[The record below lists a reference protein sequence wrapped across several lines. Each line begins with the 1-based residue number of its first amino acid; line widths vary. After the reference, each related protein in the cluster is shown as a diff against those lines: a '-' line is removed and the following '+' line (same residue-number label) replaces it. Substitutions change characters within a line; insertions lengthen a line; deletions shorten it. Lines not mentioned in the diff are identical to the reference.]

1 MLRKLGYFVMVLGLA
16 LPALAV
22 DGPGSISG
30 YVRSSAG
37 VPQMGAVVEV
47 LSVAAHDLKAFT
59 DDRGFYSISN
69 LVPGTYSLKVTA
81 PSFLP
86 ALRDRIGLR
95 AGSAMVVNVT
105 LNTLFE
111 AMQLGPLR
119 GPADDD
125 DWKWTLRS
133 SANRPVLRM
142 LEDGSSVTAV
152 AVKEKGDGE
161 DHDLKA
167 SLSFL
172 AGSPSEGYG
181 TVSDMST
188 GFSIEHKI
196 LSQDTVRLAGNVG
209 YGQGMGA
216 AILRTSYTHH
226 TDSGSEPMVALTV
239 RRLAPPVG
247 SFRQQGLQAFGLTT
261 SDDMQVGN
269 VLELKFGSE

>member
-1 MLRKLGYFVMVLGLA
+1 MLRKLRYFVVVLGLA

-47 LSVAAHDLKAFT
+47 LSIAAQNLKVFT

-69 LVPGTYSLKVTA
+69 LVPGTYTVKVTA

-111 AMQLGPLR
+111 AMQLGPIR
-119 GPADDD
+119 GPSDDD

-133 SANRPVLRM
+133 AANRPILRV
-142 LEDGSSVTAV
+142 LEDDAQATEVV
-152 AVKEKGDGE
+152 AKEKSEGGE
-161 DHDLKA
+161 HDLKA

-188 GFSIEHKI
+188 GFSIEHKV
-196 LSQDTVRLAGNVG
+196 LSEDAVRLQGNVG
-209 YGQGMGA
+209 YGQGAGA

-226 TDSGSEPMVALTV
+226 AANGSSHGRAHEGAW
-239 RRLAPPVG
+239 RR
-247 SFRQQGLQAFGLTT
+247 R
-261 SDDMQVGN
+261 
-269 VLELKFGSE
+269 

>member
-47 LSVAAHDLKAFT
+47 LSVAAHDLKVFT

-86 ALRDRIGLR
+86 ALRDRIGLH
-95 AGSAMVVNVT
+95 AGSSMVVNVT

-111 AMQLGPLR
+111 AIQLGPLR
-119 GPADDD
+119 GPAEDD

-133 SANRPVLRM
+133 VSNRSILRVLPDGTSAIAT
-142 LEDGSSVTAV
+142 DGS
-152 AVKEKGDGE
+152 DR
-161 DHDLKA
+161 DLKG
-167 SLSFL
+167 SL
-172 AGSPSEGYG
+172 
-181 TVSDMST
+181 
-188 GFSIEHKI
+188 
-196 LSQDTVRLAGNVG
+196 
-209 YGQGMGA
+209 
-216 AILRTSYTHH
+216 
-226 TDSGSEPMVALTV
+226 
-239 RRLAPPVG
+239 
-247 SFRQQGLQAFGLTT
+247 
-261 SDDMQVGN
+261 
-269 VLELKFGSE
+269 